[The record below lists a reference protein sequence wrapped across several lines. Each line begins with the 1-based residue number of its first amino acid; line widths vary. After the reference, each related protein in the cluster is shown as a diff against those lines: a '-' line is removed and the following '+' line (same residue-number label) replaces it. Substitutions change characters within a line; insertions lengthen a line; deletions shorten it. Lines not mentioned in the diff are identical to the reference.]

1 MTQDYAKSF
10 VHGHLFIIVN
20 SLTLTLTL
28 SLTLSLTQTFFYFLI
43 CLQLK
48 GFLVVRGMVLAF
60 TAVCVLHRC
69 SSDCLSFVWLSRV
82 MTIFS

>member
-10 VHGHLFIIVN
+10 VHGHLFIVVN

-28 SLTLSLTQTFFYFLI
+28 SLTLSLTQTFFNFLI

-60 TAVCVLHRC
+60 TAVCVLHRFGL
-69 SSDCLSFVWLSRV
+69 LSFGWLSRV